1 MKIEAKARL
10 QAALAYTP
18 QELADWKSS
27 IKKLYSK
34 AVFTTNK
41 NHDFTATVTLPGD
54 LGTLKVGK
62 ISATTGIAFIMPKA
76 EFAKK
81 SGQAKVGK

>member
-1 MKIEAKARL
+1 MQIEAKSRL
-10 QAALAYTP
+10 LAAFAYSP
-18 QELADWKSS
+18 QELADWKAG

-34 AVFTTNK
+34 AVFTVSK
-41 NHDFTATVTLPGD
+41 LHDVTATVALPGD
-54 LGTLKVGK
+54 LGTVKVGK
-62 ISATTGIAFIMPKA
+62 ISATTGIAFIMPHA